1 MMKKLSKYY
10 LSAVAALSLFVGTAL
25 ADDPSASAA
34 RTAINANTADSS
46 ALCSLLN
53 KFGGVINTLRVLA
66 FVGAAFVMME
76 WAWGFIKAGEVK
88 KDDLKDKGTGMLVG
102 FVLLFAV
109 GLLLGLLNSASVKA
123 NLGCV
128 VDLFS

>member
-1 MMKKLSKYY
+1 MMKKISKYY
-10 LSAVAALSLFVGTAL
+10 LSAVAAFSLFVGTAL
-25 ADDPSASAA
+25 ADNPGGAA
-34 RTAINANTADSS
+34 AAIQQNTASGSD
-46 ALCSLLN
+46 LCNLLN

-76 WAWGFIKAGEVK
+76 WAWGFIQKGEVK

-102 FVLLFAV
+102 FVLLFGV
-109 GLLLGLLNSASVKA
+109 GILLGLLSSVSVKQK
-123 NLGCV
+123 LGCV

>member
-1 MMKKLSKYY
+1 MKKISKYF
-10 LSAVAALSLFVGTAL
+10 LM
-25 ADDPSASAA
+25 ASVFLM
-34 RTAINANTADSS
+34 TNMHM
-46 ALCSLLN
+46 
-53 KFGGVINTLRVLA
+53 VLA
-66 FVGAAFVMME
+66 AKGAAKDTNAACDLIKSLMPVIKTLQTLAFIGAAFVLMD

-109 GLLLGLLNSASVKA
+109 GLLLGLLNSTSVKA

-128 VDLFS
+128 EKLFS

>member
-1 MMKKLSKYY
+1 MC
-10 LSAVAALSLFVGTAL
+10 
-25 ADDPSASAA
+25 
-34 RTAINANTADSS
+34 N
-46 ALCSLLN
+46 LLN

-76 WAWGFIKAGEVK
+76 WAWGFIKSGEVK

-102 FVLLFAV
+102 FVLLFGV
-109 GLLLGLLNSASVKA
+109 GILLGLLSSVSVKQK
-123 NLGCV
+123 LGCV

>member
-25 ADDPSASAA
+25 ADDPSAA
-34 RTAINANTADSS
+34 RTAINANTADTS

-128 VDLFS
+128 EKLFS